1 VIHFFTKSLLIDI
14 VPETK
19 TPAPSIYK
27 SIDNLTHCSPKT
39 QGANNSGLLLT
50 SLYLQK
56 MTKYLHLVNV
66 SDLNLDHTL
75 NLNTNFLTL
84 YKIFQGELKDLNFM
98 LFFSSNNK
106 FNLKSINSNTFSSK
120 ESLFYKCVEEEKLL
134 NSHSYILNANMLKS
148 LPFVFQKE
156 FNTVIKRN
164 LTLGKENK

>member
-1 VIHFFTKSLLIDI
+1 
-14 VPETK
+14 
-19 TPAPSIYK
+19 
-27 SIDNLTHCSPKT
+27 
-39 QGANNSGLLLT
+39 
-50 SLYLQK
+50 
-56 MTKYLHLVNV
+56 MTKYLHLINV

-75 NLNTNFLTL
+75 YLNTNFLTL